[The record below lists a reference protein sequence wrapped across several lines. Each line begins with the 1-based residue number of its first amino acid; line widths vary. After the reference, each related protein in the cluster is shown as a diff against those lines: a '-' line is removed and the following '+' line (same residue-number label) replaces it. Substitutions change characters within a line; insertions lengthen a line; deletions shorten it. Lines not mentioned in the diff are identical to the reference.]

1 MIERMTIVVNGMRG
15 IAALL
20 TNDRVTR
27 MHVRPTLIALTL
39 LAACHVARAQPSDA
53 TVASGL
59 SVQFTDNF
67 LNLPDW
73 RERLRLASTLGTTI
87 VRIDLNWPWIEK
99 QPGRYDWALYD
110 AFAAELE
117 KLRLRPLFI
126 LNRPNPLYGA
136 TYDAVVDGKRDRG
149 PAPPSTPLQIAAF
162 ARWAAAAAERYQHLN
177 PIWELWNE
185 PDQEGFWPPTPNPQ
199 SYVAL
204 AREACLAIKQRVSKA
219 FVTGPGAA
227 QMPTVW
233 RPRKPLIQAM
243 LNDKEL
249 LTCLD
254 AISLHTHRFKQ
265 TPETVSRDY
274 AVLRDNYLAAW
285 PAAIPKKPIID
296 TEWGDSVYRS
306 GISEDTQALWLP
318 RMFLTNL
325 MEQVRLT
332 NWYCLMDVGTDD
344 SEMEH
349 RFGLV
354 RSDGTLRPAFQAYKT
369 LAREIG
375 GMSLRETIARFDV
388 ATARG
393 VTILRFC
400 DEAGGQCKIAT
411 WSTER
416 DGTSQKITVPGWRR
430 SGPAI
435 DHLGRE
441 DVSQRNTNGILE
453 IEPKPSVSYI
463 PVTVAR

>member
-1 MIERMTIVVNGMRG
+1 MRR

-20 TNDRVTR
+20 TNGFIPRMRVYTA
-27 MHVRPTLIALTL
+27 LIAFAL
-39 LAACHVARAQPSDA
+39 LVSGPVGHTQSSGA

-59 SVQFTDNF
+59 SVQFTDNY
-67 LNLPDW
+67 LDRPDW
-73 RERLRLASTLGTTI
+73 RVRLNRMSTLGATV

-99 QPGRYDWALYD
+99 QPGRYDWTLYD

-126 LNRPNPLYGA
+126 LNRPNPLYG
-136 TYDAVVDGKRDRG
+136 TPYDAVVDGKRDRG
-149 PAPPSTPLQIAAF
+149 AAAPSTPPQIAAF

-185 PDQEGFWPPTPNPQ
+185 PDQEGFWPPKPAPAN
-199 SYVAL
+199 YVLL
-204 AREACLAIKQRVSKA
+204 AREACVAIKQRVPNA
-219 FVTGPGAA
+219 FVAGPAAA

-233 RPRKPLIQAM
+233 RPRKPLIQAL
-243 LNDKEL
+243 LNDNEL

-254 AISLHTHRFKQ
+254 AISLHTHRFTQ
-265 TPETVSRDY
+265 APETVSRDY
-274 AVLRDNYLAAW
+274 AVLRDNYLAVW
-285 PAAIPKKPIID
+285 PAGIPKKPIID
-296 TEWGDSVYRS
+296 SEWGDSVYRR

-344 SEMEH
+344 GEIED
-349 RFGLV
+349 RFGLL
-354 RSDGTLRPAFQAYKT
+354 RADGTTRPAFQAYKIM
-369 LAREIG
+369 AHEIG
-375 GMSLRETIARFDV
+375 GLTLRETIARFDV

-400 DEAGGQCKIAT
+400 DETGQQCKLAV
-411 WSTER
+411 WSTEGDR
-416 DGTSQKITVPGWRR
+416 TSQKIAVPGWRR

-435 DHLGRE
+435 DYLGRE
-441 DVSQRNTNGILE
+441 DVSQPNTNGVLE
-453 IEPKPSVSYI
+453 VQPRPSVSYI
-463 PVTVAR
+463 PVSVAR

>member
-1 MIERMTIVVNGMRG
+1 MRVRLAA
-15 IAALL
+15 IAFALL
-20 TNDRVTR
+20 A
-27 MHVRPTLIALTL
+27 PFPPAF
-39 LAACHVARAQPSDA
+39 AQSSDA
-53 TVASGL
+53 TVAGGL
-59 SVQFTDNF
+59 SVQFTDNY
-67 LNLPDW
+67 LRLPDW
-73 RERLRLASTLGTTI
+73 RERLNLASTLGATV
-87 VRIDLNWPWIEK
+87 VRIDLNWPWVEK
-99 QPGRYDWALYD
+99 QPGRYDWSLYD

-126 LNRPNPLYGA
+126 LNRPNPLYGKPL
-136 TYDAVVDGKRDRG
+136 DAAVDGSRDG
-149 PAPPSTPLQIAAF
+149 GSEPPSTVSQVAAF
-162 ARWAAAAAERYQHLN
+162 GRWAAAAAERYQHLN

-185 PDQEGFWPPTPNPQ
+185 PDQDGFWPPKPNPQ
-199 SYVAL
+199 DYVAL
-204 AREACLAIKQRVSKA
+204 AGQACVAIKQRVPNA
-219 FVTGPGAA
+219 FVTGPAAA

-233 RPRKPLIQAM
+233 RPRKPLIQAL

-254 AISLHTHRFKQ
+254 AISLHTHRFGQ
-265 TPETVSRDY
+265 APETVSRDY
-274 AVLRDNYLAAW
+274 AVLRDNYLATW
-285 PAAIPKKPIID
+285 PAAIPRKPIID

-344 SEMEH
+344 DEIED

-369 LAREIG
+369 LARELG
-375 GMSLRETIARFDV
+375 GMSLRETIARFDP

-393 VTILRFC
+393 ITILRFC
-400 DEAGGQCKIAT
+400 DETERQCKLAVWT
-411 WSTER
+411 TER
-416 DGTSQKITVPGWRR
+416 DGMSRTVTVPGWRR
-430 SGPAI
+430 SGPVI

-441 DVSQRNTNGILE
+441 DVSQPNTTGILE
-453 IEPKPSVSYI
+453 IRPKQSVSYI
-463 PVTVAR
+463 PVTVAG

>member
-1 MIERMTIVVNGMRG
+1 MHR

-20 TNDRVTR
+20 TKRPALRIRVAATAF
-27 MHVRPTLIALTL
+27 ALL
-39 LAACHVARAQPSDA
+39 VSFSAGHAQSSDP

-59 SVQFTDNF
+59 SVQFTDNY

-73 RERLRLASTLGTTI
+73 RERLNLASTLGATI

-99 QPGRYDWALYD
+99 QPGRYDWNLYD
-110 AFAAELE
+110 AFAAELK

-126 LNRPNPLYGA
+126 LNRPNPLHG
-136 TYDAVVDGKRDRG
+136 TPYDAIVDGKRDRG
-149 PAPPSTPLQIAAF
+149 AEPPTTTSQIAAF

-185 PDQEGFWPPTPNPQ
+185 PDQAGFWPPKPDPQ
-199 SYVAL
+199 NYVAL
-204 AREACLAIKQRVSKA
+204 AREACVAIRQRVPNA
-219 FVTGPGAA
+219 FVAGPGAA

-233 RPRKPLIQAM
+233 RPRKPLIQAI

-254 AISLHTHRFKQ
+254 AISLHTHRFGQ
-265 TPETVSRDY
+265 APETVSRDY
-274 AVLRDNYLAAW
+274 AVLRNNYLAAW
-285 PAAIPKKPIID
+285 PAAIPRKPIID

-344 SEMEH
+344 DEIED

-369 LAREIG
+369 MAREIG
-375 GMSLRETIARFDV
+375 GMSLRETIARFDP

-393 VTILRFC
+393 ITILRFC
-400 DEAGGQCKIAT
+400 DETAQQCKLAVWT
-411 WSTER
+411 TER
-416 DGTSQKITVPGWRR
+416 AGTSQAIAVPGWRR

-441 DVSQRNTNGILE
+441 DVSQPNTNGILE
-453 IEPKPSVSYI
+453 VQPKQSVTYI

>member
-1 MIERMTIVVNGMRG
+1 MRVRAAA
-15 IAALL
+15 IAFALL
-20 TNDRVTR
+20 T
-27 MHVRPTLIALTL
+27 P
-39 LAACHVARAQPSDA
+39 CPVAHAQSPDA

-59 SVQFTDNF
+59 SVQFTDNY
-67 LNLPDW
+67 LNRPDW
-73 RERLRLASTLGTTI
+73 RERLNLASTLGATI

-110 AFAAELE
+110 AFTAELE

-126 LNRPNPLYGA
+126 LNRPNPLYG
-136 TYDAVVDGKRDRG
+136 TPYDALVDGKRDRG
-149 PAPPSTPLQIAAF
+149 AEPPSTTSQIAAF
-162 ARWAAAAAERYQHLN
+162 TRFAAAAAERYQHLN
-177 PIWELWNE
+177 PVWELWNE
-185 PDQEGFWPPTPNPQ
+185 PDQEGFWPPKPNPQ
-199 SYVAL
+199 NYVVL
-204 AREACLAIKQRVSKA
+204 ARDACVAIKKRVANA

-233 RPRKPLIQAM
+233 RPKKPLIQALM
-243 LNDKEL
+243 DDEGL

-265 TPETVSRDY
+265 APETVSRDY

-285 PAAIPKKPIID
+285 PAAIPSKPIID

-344 SEMEH
+344 DEIEH

-369 LAREIG
+369 MSREIG

-400 DEAGGQCKIAT
+400 DEAGQQCKLAVWT
-411 WSTER
+411 TER
-416 DGTSQKITVPGWRR
+416 DGMSPKVAVPGWRR
-430 SGPAI
+430 SGPVI

-441 DVSQRNTNGILE
+441 AVSQPNTDGVLE
-453 IEPKPSVSYI
+453 IEPKPSVSYV

>member
-1 MIERMTIVVNGMRG
+1 MRR
-15 IAALL
+15 IAVLL
-20 TNDRVTR
+20 TNGFVPRIR
-27 MHVRPTLIALTL
+27 LQAASIAFALFALFPAT
-39 LAACHVARAQPSDA
+39 HAQSPDA

-73 RERLRLASTLGTTI
+73 RARLNLASTLGATI

-99 QPGRYDWALYD
+99 QPGRYDWTLYD
-110 AFAAELE
+110 AFAAELQ

-126 LNRPNPLYGA
+126 LNRPNPLYG
-136 TYDAVVDGKRDRG
+136 TPYDTIVDGKRDQG
-149 PAPPSTPLQIAAF
+149 TEPPATTAQIAAYG
-162 ARWAAAAAERYQHLN
+162 RWAAAAAARYQHLN
-177 PIWELWNE
+177 PIFELWNE
-185 PDQEGFWPPTPNPQ
+185 PDQAGFWPPTPDPK

-204 AREACLAIKQRVSKA
+204 AREACIAIKQRVPDA
-219 FVTGPGAA
+219 FVTGPAAA

-233 RPRKPLIQAM
+233 RPQKPLIQAL
-243 LNDKEL
+243 LNDKQL

-254 AISLHTHRFKQ
+254 AISLHTHRFGQ
-265 TPETVSRDY
+265 APETVSRDY
-274 AVLRDNYLAAW
+274 AVLRDNYLSAW
-285 PAAIPKKPIID
+285 PAAIPRKPIID

-332 NWYCLMDVGTDD
+332 NWYCLMDVGADD
-344 SEMEH
+344 DEIED

-369 LAREIG
+369 MARELG
-375 GMSLRETIARFDV
+375 GMSLRETIARFDL
-388 ATARG
+388 ASARG
-393 VTILRFC
+393 ITILRFC
-400 DEAGGQCKIAT
+400 DQAEQHCKLAVWTTEGDAKSRTIA
-411 WSTER
+411 
-416 DGTSQKITVPGWRR
+416 VPGWRR
-430 SGPAI
+430 SGPVV

-441 DVSQRNTNGILE
+441 DVSQPDTNGVLE
-453 IEPKPSVSYI
+453 IRPTQSVHYI

>member
-1 MIERMTIVVNGMRG
+1 MR
-15 IAALL
+15 IRAAATAFALL
-20 TNDRVTR
+20 VPLPAS
-27 MHVRPTLIALTL
+27 H
-39 LAACHVARAQPSDA
+39 AQSA
-53 TVASGL
+53 ESTVASGL
-59 SVQFTDNF
+59 SVQFTDRY

-73 RERLRLASTLGTTI
+73 RERLSLASTLGATV

-99 QPGRYDWALYD
+99 QPGSYDWSLYD

-126 LNRPNPLYGA
+126 LNRPNPLYGTA
-136 TYDAVVDGKRDRG
+136 YDAIVDGRRDRG
-149 PAPPSTPLQIAAF
+149 AEPPSTTSQIAAF
-162 ARWAAAAAERYQHLN
+162 ARWAAAAAERYQQLN

-185 PDQEGFWPPTPNPQ
+185 PDQEGFWPPKPDPAN
-199 SYVAL
+199 YVAL
-204 AREACLAIKQRVSKA
+204 ARDACVAIKQRVPNA

-233 RPRKPLIQAM
+233 HPRKPLIQAL

-254 AISLHTHRFKQ
+254 AVSLHTHRFGQ

-285 PAAIPKKPIID
+285 PAAIQRKPIID
-296 TEWGDSVYRS
+296 TEWGDSVYAS
-306 GISEDTQALWLP
+306 GISEATQALWLP

-344 SEMEH
+344 DEIEDN
-349 RFGLV
+349 FGLV

-369 LAREIG
+369 MSREIG
-375 GMSLRETIARFDV
+375 GMSLRETIARFDP

-393 VTILRFC
+393 ITILRFC
-400 DEAGGQCKIAT
+400 DETAQQCKLAVWT
-411 WSTER
+411 TEK
-416 DGTSQKITVPGWRR
+416 DGMSQAVTVPGWRR

-441 DVSQRNTNGILE
+441 DVPQPNTNGILE
-453 IEPKPSVSYI
+453 IQPKQSVTYI

>member
-1 MIERMTIVVNGMRG
+1 MAIRVAA
-15 IAALL
+15 IAFALL
-20 TNDRVTR
+20 APCIMT
-27 MHVRPTLIALTL
+27 H
-39 LAACHVARAQPSDA
+39 AQSSDA
-53 TVASGL
+53 TVSSGL
-59 SVQFTDNF
+59 SVQFTDNY
-67 LNLPDW
+67 LNRPDW
-73 RERLRLASTLGTTI
+73 RERLNLASTLGATI

-99 QPGRYDWALYD
+99 QPGRYDWTLYD
-110 AFAAELE
+110 AFATELAELQ
-117 KLRLRPLFI
+117 LRPLFI
-126 LNRPNPLYGA
+126 LNRPNPLHGTPYNA
-136 TYDAVVDGKRDRG
+136 FVDGKRDEG
-149 PAPPSTPLQIAAF
+149 AEPPSTTSQIAAF
-162 ARWAAAAAERYQHLN
+162 AQWAAAAARRYQYLN

-185 PDQEGFWPPTPNPQ
+185 PDQEGFWPPKPNPQ
-199 SYVAL
+199 NYVVL
-204 AREACLAIKQRVSKA
+204 AREACLAIKQQVPNA

-233 RPRKPLIQAM
+233 RPRKPLIRA
-243 LNDKEL
+243 LLDDKDL

-254 AISLHTHRFKQ
+254 AISLHTHRFTQ
-265 TPETVSRDY
+265 APETVSRDY
-274 AVLRDNYLAAW
+274 AVLRANYLAAW

-344 SEMEH
+344 DEIEH

-375 GMSLRETIARFDV
+375 GMSLRETISRFDV

-393 VTILRFC
+393 TTILRFC
-400 DEAGGQCKIAT
+400 DEAEQQCKLVVWT
-411 WSTER
+411 TER
-416 DGTSQKITVPGWRR
+416 EGTSQSVTVPGWRR
-430 SGPAI
+430 SGPVI

-441 DVSQRNTNGILE
+441 DVSQPNTNGILT
-453 IEPKPSVSYI
+453 IQPTPSVHYI

>member
-1 MIERMTIVVNGMRG
+1 MRR

-20 TNDRVTR
+20 TNGFVPGIL
-27 MHVRPTLIALTL
+27 VRIAAFAFAL
-39 LAACHVARAQPSDA
+39 LAPFPMAHANSSDA

-59 SVQFTDNF
+59 SVQFTDNY
-67 LNLPDW
+67 LHLPDW
-73 RERLRLASTLGTTI
+73 RARLNLASTLGATI

-99 QPGRYDWALYD
+99 QPGRYDWTLYD
-110 AFAAELE
+110 AFATELE

-126 LNRPNPLYGA
+126 LNRPNPLYGTRYDTDLDGRRDSGAEPPTA
-136 TYDAVVDGKRDRG
+136 T
-149 PAPPSTPLQIAAF
+149 SQIAAF

-185 PDQEGFWPPTPNPQ
+185 PDEEGFWPPKPNPQ
-199 SYVAL
+199 NYVAL
-204 AREACLAIKQRVSKA
+204 AREACVAIKRRVPNA
-219 FVTGPGAA
+219 FVTGPAAA
-227 QMPTVW
+227 QMPTIW
-233 RPRKPLIQAM
+233 RPKKPLMQAL

-254 AISLHTHRFKQ
+254 AISLHTHRFGQ
-265 TPETVSRDY
+265 APETVSRDY

-285 PAAIPKKPIID
+285 PAAIPRKPIID

-332 NWYCLMDVGTDD
+332 NWYCLMDVGTNDD
-344 SEMEH
+344 EIED
-349 RFGLV
+349 RFGLA
-354 RSDGTLRPAFQAYKT
+354 RSDGTLRPAYQAYKT
-369 LAREIG
+369 MAHEIG
-375 GMSLRETIARFDV
+375 GMSLRETIARFDP

-393 VTILRFC
+393 ITILRFC
-400 DEAGGQCKIAT
+400 DRTEQQCKLAVWT
-411 WSTER
+411 TEKDER
-416 DGTSQKITVPGWRR
+416 SPTVTVPGWRR
-430 SGPAI
+430 SGPAV
-435 DHLGRE
+435 DHLGRAL
-441 DVSQRNTNGILE
+441 VSQPNTTGILE
-453 IEPKPSVSYI
+453 IQPKQSVNYI

>member
-1 MIERMTIVVNGMRG
+1 MGC
-15 IAALL
+15 IAVLL
-20 TNDRVTR
+20 TNRIVARTR
-27 MHVRPTLIALTL
+27 IFVAAIICAL
-39 LAACHVARAQPSDA
+39 LAPLSTIHAQSSDA

-59 SVQFTDNF
+59 SVQFTDNY

-73 RERLRLASTLGTTI
+73 RERLNLASTLGATI

-99 QPGRYDWALYD
+99 RPGLDDWSLYD

-126 LNRPNPLYGA
+126 LNRPNPLYG
-136 TYDAVVDGKRDRG
+136 TRYDAVVDGKRDHG
-149 PAPPSTPLQIAAF
+149 AGPPSTPSQIAAF

-177 PIWELWNE
+177 PIWEIWNE
-185 PDQEGFWPPTPNPQ
+185 PDQDGFWPPKPAPQ
-199 SYVAL
+199 NYVNL
-204 AREACLAIKQRVSKA
+204 AREACLAIKQRVPSA

-233 RPRKPLIQAM
+233 RPRKPLIRAL

-254 AISLHTHRFKQ
+254 AISLHTHRFGQ

-274 AVLRDNYLAAW
+274 AVLRNNYFAAW
-285 PAAIPKKPIID
+285 PAAIPRKPVID

-325 MEQVRLT
+325 MERVNLT

-344 SEMEH
+344 DEIED

-354 RSDGTLRPAFQAYKT
+354 RSDGTLRPSFQAYRT
-369 LAREIG
+369 LSHEIG
-375 GMSLRETIARFDV
+375 GMSLRETIARFDP

-393 VTILRFC
+393 ITILRFC
-400 DEAGGQCKIAT
+400 DETGEQCKLAAWT
-411 WSTER
+411 TETN
-416 DGTSQKITVPGWRR
+416 GTSQKVVVPGWRR
-430 SGPAI
+430 SGPVI

-441 DVSQRNTNGILE
+441 DVSQPNTNGVLE
-453 IEPKPSVSYI
+453 IQPKTSVSYI